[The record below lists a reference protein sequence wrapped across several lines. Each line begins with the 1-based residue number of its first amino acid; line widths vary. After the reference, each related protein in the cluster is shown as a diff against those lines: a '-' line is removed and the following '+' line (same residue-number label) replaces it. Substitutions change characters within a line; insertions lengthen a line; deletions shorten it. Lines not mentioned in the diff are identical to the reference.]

1 MHIQSIQ
8 KPIIF
13 PVTLA
18 EVKAHCQIDHD
29 DHDTMLTSMIGSA
42 VSQID
47 GVSGWLGRAL
57 LTQDFRLWLPN
68 LSGTVI
74 HLPLPPLQAVI
85 AVRYMDTAGATKTV
99 SATEYHAVTDVE
111 PGYIELSGSWPSDIA
126 DRRLPA
132 WVDFEAGYGDDEED
146 VPEIIRHYI
155 KLSVAEAYT
164 RRELSEMGIVMTPN
178 KFWQSMLEGWRFRMP
193 EGI

>member
-1 MHIQSIQ
+1 MYIQSIQ

-29 DHDTMLTSMIGSA
+29 EHDNMLTSMIGSA

-85 AVRYMDTAGATKTV
+85 VVQYLDTAGVTKTV

-164 RRELSEMGIVMTPN
+164 RRELTEVGLVQIAN